1 MSIESADAE
10 LASVDTTDT
19 APEAPVDAEAS
30 LDADLSAVWDAA
42 QDDSPAAEEAR
53 AERLRG
59 PDGKFAKQSAD
70 DTGETE
76 SAGQPSDEG
85 TDTVAETPAVDA
97 PPHWPA
103 DVVEKFN
110 SLPAEAHEFKEF
122 VVQRE
127 REQDEAIHRVGQEI
141 YAVEKALMEKEPFDQ
156 VVEAFHEDI
165 ARRNIHPAQAF
176 HYLLNAQRTLDSNP
190 LGGLVQ
196 IGRSYNIDLVP
207 LLQAHGIQ
215 VQLPQQVRTDPNVAA
230 VHSRVAQLEHEIEAQ
245 KQQQY
250 QAEEQRLNSVIAD
263 FSKDKPY
270 FDEVRQDMAAL
281 ISGGR
286 AKDLPTAYD
295 MAIHA
300 NPKVRAR
307 IQQDAKKAEETK
319 QKVKAEAARKSTA
332 VNVKSGMP
340 GSSNPKTM
348 DDTLGE
354 IARRH
359 YG

>member
-10 LASVDTTDT
+10 LASVDTTESADTEAPALSLEDELSATWDKAQEDTDT
-19 APEAPVDAEAS
+19 ADEAS
-30 LDADLSAVWDAA
+30 STPRV
-42 QDDSPAAEEAR
+42 
-53 AERLRG
+53 RG
-59 PDGKFAKQSAD
+59 PDGKFAKSGD
-70 DTGETE
+70 DNE

-85 TDTVAETPAVDA
+85 PDTGAETLAVDA
-97 PPHWPA
+97 PAHWPA

-110 SLPAEAHEFKEF
+110 SLPAEAHDFKEF

-127 REQDEAIHRVGQEI
+127 REQDEAIHRVGQEVLSVEQ
-141 YAVEKALMEKEPFDQ
+141 AVMHYEPFDQ
-156 VVEAFHEDI
+156 VTQAFHDDI
-165 ARRNIHPAQAF
+165 ARRGIHPAEAF
-176 HYLLNAQRTLDSNP
+176 HYLLNAQRTLDHNP

-196 IGRSYNIDLVP
+196 IGRSYGIDLVP

-215 VQLPQQVRTDPNVAA
+215 VPQPQQAHPIEPYVAA
-230 VHSRVAQLEHEIEAQ
+230 LQSELQQIKGKLTAQE
-245 KQQQY
+245 QQQY
-250 QAEEQRLNSVIAD
+250 QAEEQRLNSAIAD

-281 ISGGR
+281 LSGGR
-286 AKDLPTAYD
+286 AKDLASAYD

-300 NPKVRAR
+300 NPQVRAR
-307 IQQDAKKAEETK
+307 IQQDARKAEETK
-319 QKVKAEAARKSTA
+319 QKAKAEAARKSTA
-332 VNVKSGMP
+332 VNVRSGTP

-348 DDTLGE
+348 DDTLNE